1 MEPEST
7 NIVLAIESAIAGGS
21 VALFRGPEC
30 VAGMVG
36 ASGQSRAEDLLSNID
51 ELLKRSD
58 IDKSSITKIIVGAG
72 PGSFTG
78 IRIGIATAL
87 GLAAALGIE
96 VKQVSTLAAIA
107 MAPGVS
113 GQVLA
118 ALPIGRDTVC
128 IQNFSVSAEKLAE
141 NTPADTISIEEF
153 LDMASKN
160 SNKSVV
166 VNNSLYDLLPADRR
180 ISAIDASSDL
190 AHHLGRFE
198 KFLPHLPEPIFIGKR
213 K

>member
-7 NIVLAIESAIAGGS
+7 NIVLAIESAVAGGS
-21 VALFRGPEC
+21 VALFRGREC
-30 VAGMVG
+30 LDGMVG
-36 ASGQSRAEDLLSNID
+36 TSGQSRAEDLLSNID

-58 IDKSSITKIIVGAG
+58 IDKNSITKIIVTAG

-107 MAPGVS
+107 MASGVS

-118 ALPIGRDTVC
+118 GLPVGRGTVC
-128 IQNFSVSAEKLAE
+128 IQNFSVSVEKLAE

-160 SNKSVV
+160 SNESVV

-180 ISAIDASSDL
+180 ISAIDAGSDL
-190 AHHLGRFE
+190 AHQLGRFGE
-198 KFLPHLPEPIFIGKR
+198 FLPHLPEPIFIGKR